1 MSKVII
7 LTERNN
13 QLNTEDNKRL
23 LFKCRLDMSSSHRK
37 NLASLS
43 INNSQL
49 HIKKKP
55 LYTKEQKYSK
65 KEKLN
70 PYTRKKNIT
79 YADGRNNA
87 FKEGRNINT
96 KNFNSTFNNFAKN
109 IKNDIIKN
117 KIKKENNKN
126 YNSNKTFIKKV

>member
-1 MSKVII
+1 MSKVITI

-13 QLNTEDNKRL
+13 QIKFEENKRL
-23 LFKCRLDMSSSHRK
+23 LFKYRLDISSSHRK

-55 LYTKEQKYSK
+55 LYIKEQKHSK

-70 PYTRKKNIT
+70 PYTRKKNII
-79 YADGRNNA
+79 YADGSNNA

-109 IKNDIIKN
+109 IKNDLIKN
-117 KIKKENNKN
+117 NIKK
-126 YNSNKTFIKKV
+126 